1 MNLYEKSDKTGGCFC
16 IGKFLPRVNGS
27 RTSKNLS
34 ARIVSIV
41 MVVFFAAL
49 LSSSA
54 SAAITCN
61 PTNVSK
67 VLAAGTIV
75 IPMNPAPGTVVS
87 TVAPAGFMM
96 NCTFLNTTPYNTS
109 AGVYIQL
116 SVTAALAP
124 GFADVYKTNID
135 GLGVRYILSAPTCNT
150 SNAPLQNSA
159 MRISCSLTG
168 TLAGPSIVTNLT
180 VTSVFVTYGAVKGG
194 ASSLSSIPML
204 SQTYETTDNVGK
216 VWNQAA
222 VYTGSA
228 TGALNAATCS
238 VQTENVAVNLPTPAL
253 RAFAG
258 VGSVAGRQAFHL
270 DFVCA
275 TGAQVSI
282 VITDAVAPTN
292 RSNVLTPS
300 ADSTA
305 KGIGI
310 QVLKAD
316 GTPVLFG
323 PDQVG
328 ISVENQ
334 WLIGAS
340 PSGVLVLPLSAQYI
354 RTGALTPGSVK
365 ALATFTMS
373 YN

>member
-1 MNLYEKSDKTGGCFC
+1 MTCKPANVGN
-16 IGKFLPRVNGS
+16 V
-27 RTSKNLS
+27 LS
-34 ARIVSIV
+34 
-41 MVVFFAAL
+41 
-49 LSSSA
+49 
-54 SAAITCN
+54 
-61 PTNVSK
+61 
-67 VLAAGTIV
+67 AGTIV
-75 IPMNPAPGTVVS
+75 IPMNAPSGTVVS
-87 TVAPAGFMM
+87 TVAP
-96 NCTFLNTTPYNTS
+96 TSFLMQCFFTNSAPFNTTGISTL
-109 AGVYIQL
+109 QL
-116 SVTAALAP
+116 TVTAPLAP
-124 GFADVYKTNID
+124 GFADVYTTSIS
-135 GLGVRYILSAPTCNT
+135 GLGVRFLFNAPACNASNLPLSNSLLRIPCDISGPLGGAYQNT
-150 SNAPLQNSA
+150 SFS
-159 MRISCSLTG
+159 
-168 TLAGPSIVTNLT
+168 VTT
-180 VTSVFVTYGAVKGG
+180 VFVIYEAVKGG
-194 ASSLSSIPML
+194 AAALSSIPVL
-204 SQTYETTDNVGK
+204 SEAYEASDSPGKLWPQTPI
-216 VWNQAA
+216 
-222 VYTGSA
+222 YTGSA
-228 TGALNAATCS
+228 TGTLNAATCS

-258 VGSVAGRQAFHL
+258 IGSVAGRQAFHL